1 MSLDQIILWIVA
13 VGFILGGL
21 DKIFGGKLGLA
32 PKFEEG
38 FQAMGTLALGMAG
51 IICLTPLIG
60 RYLGPVITPFFQAI
74 GVDPGMF
81 GAILANDMGGYDLA
95 MELAVDERAGLL
107 SGAIVASMFGVI
119 LVFHI
124 PVGLGIIPKEKH
136 PWFAQGLL
144 IGFIVTPIGSILG
157 GLVAGFPFLFILR
170 NMVPIIVISVLLA
183 IGLRLA
189 PNAMV
194 TGSLWFGRAVT
205 ALIYFGLICA
215 GFEAI
220 TGAVILPGMTPISEA
235 MSTVGHIALVL
246 AGTFPVLS
254 ILLKV
259 LDRRLKAAERHMGLD
274 ATSTAG
280 LIFAL
285 ANSVP
290 VFTMIKD
297 MDRKGTIIN
306 TVWAITVGA
315 ALGDHLGYTAG
326 VRPDMIVPMIVA
338 KLSAGA
344 CGVAIVLI
352 QERLRNSNVPA
363 ASPRIDG

>member
-1 MSLDQIILWIVA
+1 MSLDQIILWFVA
-13 VGFILGGL
+13 IGFVLGGIDKILGGR
-21 DKIFGGKLGLA
+21 FGLA

-38 FQAMGTLALGMAG
+38 FHAMGTLALGMVG
-51 IICLTPLIG
+51 IICLTPLIIDT
-60 RYLGPVITPFFQAI
+60 LGAAITPLFTAI

-81 GAILANDMGGYDLA
+81 GSILANDMGGYPLA
-95 MELAVDERAGLL
+95 MELAIDERAGLL
-107 SGAIVASMFGVI
+107 GGAIVASMFGVI

-124 PVGLGIIPKEKH
+124 PVGLGLIPKEKH

-157 GLVAGFPFLFILR
+157 GLIAGFPLTFILR

-194 TGSLWFGRAVT
+194 KGSLWFGRAVT

-215 GFEAI
+215 GFETI
-220 TGAVILPGMTPISEA
+220 TGVTILPGMTPISEA
-235 MSTVGHIALVL
+235 MQTVGHIGVIL
-246 AGTFPVLS
+246 AGTFPVLF
-254 ILLKV
+254 ILLRV
-259 LDRRLKAAERHMGLD
+259 LDRPLKAVGRHLGLD
-274 ATSTAG
+274 SNATAG

-297 MDRKGTIIN
+297 MDRKATIIN

-338 KLSAGA
+338 KVSAGI
-344 CGVAIVLI
+344 CGVAIVMV
-352 QERLRNSNVPA
+352 QEWLRGKKQVKIS
-363 ASPRIDG
+363 G

>member
-124 PVGLGIIPKEKH
+124 PVGLGIIPKE
-136 PWFAQGLL
+136 
-144 IGFIVTPIGSILG
+144 
-157 GLVAGFPFLFILR
+157 
-170 NMVPIIVISVLLA
+170 
-183 IGLRLA
+183 
-189 PNAMV
+189 
-194 TGSLWFGRAVT
+194 
-205 ALIYFGLICA
+205 
-215 GFEAI
+215 
-220 TGAVILPGMTPISEA
+220 
-235 MSTVGHIALVL
+235 
-246 AGTFPVLS
+246 
-254 ILLKV
+254 
-259 LDRRLKAAERHMGLD
+259 
-274 ATSTAG
+274 
-280 LIFAL
+280 
-285 ANSVP
+285 
-290 VFTMIKD
+290 
-297 MDRKGTIIN
+297 
-306 TVWAITVGA
+306 
-315 ALGDHLGYTAG
+315 
-326 VRPDMIVPMIVA
+326 
-338 KLSAGA
+338 
-344 CGVAIVLI
+344 
-352 QERLRNSNVPA
+352 
-363 ASPRIDG
+363 